1 MSSTYN
7 PLIQKIYKSRIT
19 ILEILKRRGYK
30 VEDYDNFTSNHI
42 QTMYANKQLDLLLEN
57 EETGKKIYIKYHLGK
72 KLGEKTLYEF
82 IDDLYDMEDIL
93 TEKDDFIIV
102 IKEKMNDTHKK
113 LLEEIYSKDNKYVNI
128 FNLHNFLYNILDHH
142 LVPEH
147 KIIEDEVK
155 EEVKKQ
161 YNMKSDYEFPQI
173 SRFDPVALA
182 IGLRPGKV
190 CEITRKSP
198 TSIESKYYRLCC

>member
-7 PLIQKIYKSRIT
+7 PLIQKIYKSRLV

-42 QTMYANKQLDLLLEN
+42 QTMYLNKHLDLLLTN
-57 EETGKKIYIKYHLGK
+57 EETGKKIFIKYHLAK
-72 KLGEKTLYEF
+72 KLGEKILYEYV
-82 IDDLYDMEDIL
+82 DDLYEMEDIL
-93 TEKDDFIIV
+93 TENDDFIIV

-113 LLEEIYSKDNKYVNI
+113 LLEEIYNKDNKYVNI

-155 EEVKKQ
+155 EQIKKKF
-161 YNMKSDYEFPQI
+161 NMKSDYEFPQI
-173 SRFDPVALA
+173 SRFDRVAVA

-198 TSIESKYYRLCC
+198 TAIETKYYRLCC

>member
-7 PLIQKIYKSRIT
+7 PLIQKIYKSRLV

-42 QTMYANKQLDLLLEN
+42 QTMYLNKHLDLLLTN
-57 EETGKKIYIKYHLGK
+57 EETGKKIFIKYHLAK
-72 KLGEKTLYEF
+72 KLGEKILYEY
-82 IDDLYDMEDIL
+82 IDDLYEMEDIL
-93 TEKDDFIIV
+93 TENDDFIVV

-113 LLEEIYSKDNKYVNI
+113 LLEEIYNKDNKYVNI

-147 KIIEDEVK
+147 KIIEDEEK
-155 EEVKKQ
+155 EQIKKKF
-161 YNMKSDYEFPQI
+161 NMKSDYEFPQI
-173 SRFDPVALA
+173 SRFDRVAVA

-198 TSIESKYYRLCC
+198 TAIETKYYRLCC